1 MLADVARLSQV
12 FVPQGREFF
21 DLFEESAGNLVRA
34 AELLDEMLGHFP
46 ERKDLAREIKAVEN
60 DGDRITHDILHRLNQ
75 TFVTPIDREDIIQLA
90 SALDDVVDLTEEAAD
105 LLVLYKIEAPMD
117 QAQSLATILLD
128 ACRQIARGMPRL
140 RNFESLSHYVVEIH
154 RLENEG
160 DRLVRAAVASLF
172 ANGIDPMMLIR
183 WKDIFDT
190 LEESVDACE
199 TVANVLE
206 GMSIKRAHR

>member
-1 MLADVARLSQV
+1 MLPVVARLSQV
-12 FVPQGREFF
+12 FVPQDREFF
-21 DLFEESAGNLVRA
+21 DLFEEAAGNLVRA

-46 ERKDLAREIKAVEN
+46 ERKDLARAIKAVEN

-117 QAQSLATILLD
+117 QAQSLARILLD
-128 ACRQIARGMPRL
+128 ACRQIAQGMPLMRS
-140 RNFESLSHYVVEIH
+140 FAPISHYVVEIH

-160 DRLVRAAVASLF
+160 DRISREAVASLF
-172 ANGIDPMMLIR
+172 ETGIDPMFVIR
-183 WKDIFDT
+183 WKDIFDR
-190 LEESVDACE
+190 LEGAIDATERVADVLESV
-199 TVANVLE
+199 V
-206 GMSIKRAHR
+206 IKNA